1 MLSLSKFL
9 GILAFQSM
17 LILAKRIVNFA
28 LDTLTRKEKTFQ
40 RNYGKNPIA
49 SLYSFMKL

>member
-17 LILAKRIVNFA
+17 LIVAKRIVNFA
-28 LDTLTRKEKTFQ
+28 LDLLTRKEKTFQ
-40 RNYGKNPIA
+40 RNYGNNPMATLA
-49 SLYSFMKL
+49 SLVKL

>member
-17 LILAKRIVNFA
+17 LIVAKRIVNFA
-28 LDTLTRKEKTFQ
+28 LDLVTRKEKTFQ
-40 RNYGKNPIA
+40 RNYGKNPLAELTKLA
-49 SLYSFMKL
+49 SL